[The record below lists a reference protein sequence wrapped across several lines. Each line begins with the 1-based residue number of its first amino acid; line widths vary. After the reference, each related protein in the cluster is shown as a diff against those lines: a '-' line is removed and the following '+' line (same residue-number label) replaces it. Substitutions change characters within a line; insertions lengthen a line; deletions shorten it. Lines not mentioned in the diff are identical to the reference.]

1 MDKLAVYDGEQGT
14 FKFDVEKLRK
24 AGLEL
29 NVLRG
34 SNFEKP
40 SSNLALH
47 LLIFK
52 AFKNYFIEEKV
63 ISFEAI
69 DCYAE
74 TLRLASNLVDK
85 IRANKYFLPPPIN
98 PNKFPQEQILD
109 FYQKENFNPLL
120 GMMAFLEREY
130 TKKYEKKFQ
139 KFANIISCDL

>member
-1 MDKLAVYDGEQGT
+1 MNNLAVYDGEQGT

-29 NVLRG
+29 NVLRD

-52 AFKNYFIEEKV
+52 AFKNYFTEEK
-63 ISFEAI
+63 IIYFDAI
-69 DCYAE
+69 DCYYE
-74 TLRLASNLVDK
+74 SLKLASNLVDK
-85 IRANKYFLPPPIN
+85 IRANNYFLPLPIN
-98 PNKFPQEQILD
+98 PNKFTQEQILD

-120 GMMAFLEREY
+120 GMLAFIEDKY
-130 TKKYEKKFQ
+130 TKKFEKK
-139 KFANIISCDL
+139 